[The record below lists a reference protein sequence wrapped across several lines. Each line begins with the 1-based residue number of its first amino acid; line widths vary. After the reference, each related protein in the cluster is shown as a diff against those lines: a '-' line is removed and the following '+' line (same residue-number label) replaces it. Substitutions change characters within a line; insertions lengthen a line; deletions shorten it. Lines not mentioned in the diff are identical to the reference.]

1 MKDELMIREA
11 GATDVPNLVRFN
23 LEMARETEE
32 KELDSE
38 VLTRGVEGIF
48 EKPERGFYLVGEMNG
63 EMVGSLMV
71 TKEWSDWRNGD
82 FWWIQSVFVESEFR
96 RRGIFR
102 GLYEEARK
110 RAMEADGVCGCRLY
124 VEKEN
129 EVAQAVYVRRGFHE
143 TPYRLFEDGFE

>member
-1 MKDELMIREA
+1 MIREA

-63 EMVGSLMV
+63 
-71 TKEWSDWRNGD
+71 R
-82 FWWIQSVFVESEFR
+82 
-96 RRGIFR
+96 
-102 GLYEEARK
+102 
-110 RAMEADGVCGCRLY
+110 
-124 VEKEN
+124 
-129 EVAQAVYVRRGFHE
+129 
-143 TPYRLFEDGFE
+143 